1 MRIRTL
7 ALIGLG
13 LVVVFAGGAVA
24 RPRPSVNLGLTT
36 ARTGASARIAVSANL
51 GTAVSGT
58 LMSFEMDLARGF
70 GFDARAAS
78 KLCTGP
84 MLRQDSCPAL
94 SQVGVGTGRIAV
106 QGPYLPRTE
115 YPVTASLYLGPPRH
129 RGDLAAVL
137 LDLDQNQSSLQVAL
151 LGSVVRIPQGTYG
164 LGLRFSDT
172 ARELPSPYH
181 LTLADLDLNLGSTP
195 YASGLVH
202 SLFTNPG
209 VCPRGG
215 WPIAVAVQSGH
226 ARRTFTTS
234 TRCY

>member
-1 MRIRTL
+1 
-7 ALIGLG
+7 
-13 LVVVFAGGAVA
+13 
-24 RPRPSVNLGLTT
+24 
-36 ARTGASARIAVSANL
+36 
-51 GTAVSGT
+51 
-58 LMSFEMDLARGF
+58 
-70 GFDARAAS
+70 
-78 KLCTGP
+78 
-84 MLRQDSCPAL
+84 
-94 SQVGVGTGRIAV
+94 
-106 QGPYLPRTE
+106 
-115 YPVTASLYLGPPRH
+115 
-129 RGDLAAVL
+129 VL

-164 LGLRFSDT
+164 LRLRFSDT

-226 ARRTFTTS
+226 ARRAFTTS